1 VRGRNDSVLAEHLTT
16 RCGGDLELAYRQY
29 QRAESQVSCEILS
42 PSVGAQE
49 VLTGVAYG
57 EAFHARRRNFM
68 QLHDRLG
75 ELNGLPID
83 FSLHADA
90 APLCYPFLPSR
101 SLHEALWQR
110 EIFAPRLWPDIAAR
124 TETGFAW
131 ERDLAVRLLPLP
143 IDHRYNSEDMQRVA
157 DAVREVSR

>member
-1 VRGRNDSVLAEHLTT
+1 
-16 RCGGDLELAYRQY
+16 
-29 QRAESQVSCEILS
+29 
-42 PSVGAQE
+42 
-49 VLTGVAYG
+49 
-57 EAFHARRRNFM
+57 M
-68 QLHDRLG
+68 QLHDCLG
-75 ELNGLPID
+75 ELNALSID

-110 EIFAPRLWPDIAAR
+110 EIFAPRLWTDIAAR
-124 TETGFAW
+124 TEAGFAW

-143 IDHRYNSEDMQRVA
+143 IDHRYDSDDMQRVA